1 MKVKEFLKKYHVI
14 AYLIMVAVIMV
25 VGMSVKWYRYTEYIG
40 YGGTLGYAYKYF
52 NILLGYILV
61 AATILFY
68 LLVIRKTDIEKA
80 FLAVSLLMGTLFIL
94 LMPPDTPADED
105 KHMFAVTEF
114 SNGVIGVNETK
125 EPFMATY
132 RECDANSGFTRLVS
146 ISNYIRLGQKLTERA
161 GKTTYVTYEVEH
173 FNYDKSTFVLYLPAI
188 IGMIISKLLGLGT
201 VMMYFTARFFMLL
214 VYSVVGYFAVRKIP
228 TGKALLA
235 IIMALPT
242 SLSRAACVSQDGI
255 LHAFIFLFMSYI
267 VYFAFSGNQMK
278 VKEVI
283 VTVLSAAVLV
293 FGKGGAYTPLLLM
306 LFLIPKENFGKKV
319 RYPVVVG
326 LSVLLAVIF
335 FFISHPG
342 LFMDLVGSGRG
353 TEDELLWNE
362 NPSYTINDLV
372 RNPGHSVKMFF
383 GTAVAFLG
391 QFFGE
396 MISGGFGWLQISSS
410 PLIVTGC
417 FLLILM
423 AALSEQNQTIV
434 MNKKQRIITGVS
446 VAGAV
451 GLVVLSMWIFW
462 TPVTFGYIAGI
473 QGRYFIVMLFPIM
486 LMLRNNRISIKN
498 NVENK
503 SMIVLSGLI
512 ILAVFEFWTKIS
524 G

>member
-1 MKVKEFLKKYHVI
+1 
-14 AYLIMVAVIMV
+14 
-25 VGMSVKWYRYTEYIG
+25 
-40 YGGTLGYAYKYF
+40 
-52 NILLGYILV
+52 
-61 AATILFY
+61 
-68 LLVIRKTDIEKA
+68 
-80 FLAVSLLMGTLFIL
+80 
-94 LMPPDTPADED
+94 
-105 KHMFAVTEF
+105 
-114 SNGVIGVNETK
+114 
-125 EPFMATY
+125 
-132 RECDANSGFTRLVS
+132 
-146 ISNYIRLGQKLTERA
+146 
-161 GKTTYVTYEVEH
+161 
-173 FNYDKSTFVLYLPAI
+173 
-188 IGMIISKLLGLGT
+188 
-201 VMMYFTARFFMLL
+201 
-214 VYSVVGYFAVRKIP
+214 
-228 TGKALLA
+228 
-235 IIMALPT
+235 
-242 SLSRAACVSQDGI
+242 
-255 LHAFIFLFMSYI
+255 
-267 VYFAFSGNQMK
+267 
-278 VKEVI
+278 
-283 VTVLSAAVLV
+283 
-293 FGKGGAYTPLLLM
+293 M

-372 RNPGHSVKMFF
+372 RNPGHSIKMFF